1 MKKLSILIIA
11 IVIAFNY
18 SCKKDREV
26 KTEITGQLRT
36 NGTEN
41 TIKMSSELTRPV
53 VVLYERMDQVGY
65 TSSGYHEYAKTTV
78 DANGYYKFEEDLK
91 KNELYLPA
99 VGPYTLSYRV
109 EVLKKLLCLYENI
122 DWKSLKL
129 IHIDYIDI
137 ISDEDIQQV
146 FFYWR
151 LIAEK
156 LNKSV
161 FIENEIENIKL
172 MMNRMG
178 WKSWLKNELR
188 A

>member
-1 MKKLSILIIA
+1 
-11 IVIAFNY
+11 
-18 SCKKDREV
+18 
-26 KTEITGQLRT
+26 
-36 NGTEN
+36 
-41 TIKMSSELTRPV
+41 
-53 VVLYERMDQVGY
+53 
-65 TSSGYHEYAKTTV
+65 
-78 DANGYYKFEEDLK
+78 
-91 KNELYLPA
+91 
-99 VGPYTLSYRV
+99 
-109 EVLKKLLCLYENI
+109 LYENL

-137 ISDEDIQQV
+137 ISDEDIEQV